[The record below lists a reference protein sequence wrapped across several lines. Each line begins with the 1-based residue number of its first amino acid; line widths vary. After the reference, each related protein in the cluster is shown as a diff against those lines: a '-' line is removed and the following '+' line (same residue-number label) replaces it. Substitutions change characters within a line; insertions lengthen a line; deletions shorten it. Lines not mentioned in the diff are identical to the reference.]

1 MVKETII
8 SVRTGDAVA
17 NLEQLKAKIKDA
29 KDNLATLELG
39 SKEYNQQLLELQA
52 AQNMLRDAMHGTT
65 ASFADLSKAVADNT
79 VQFDKNNEILTME
92 GVSYNA
98 LVHKLGELK
107 QAWRSTTDEQKRAQ
121 LGEQI
126 NNVNDKLKGMDKTV
140 GVFGRNVGNYIGA
153 VDHLAGA
160 LGSMGGGA
168 RGLIAPI
175 KGVTLG
181 FQTLSATPAVAILGL
196 LANVLSAVI
205 KALKSS
211 EQGTQAMT
219 AAMAPFQAIG
229 DVVTKML
236 QGLGKAIVWVVEKFS
251 ALTQAIFKN
260 NEATEKRIALAQKEK
275 QITEQT
281 RKTLVANAEAE
292 RDIAELRAKASDKAT
307 YSAKERLGFL
317 QEAGELERQIAE
329 RAYEDAKLQ
338 YEAIRLRNSTTESST
353 EDLQKEAEAYAAM
366 VKAETSYYNQIRTI
380 NAGITKAR
388 REETQELIN
397 ENKKKEDARKAELE
411 SYRALLQQEIEL
423 SEKGSEER
431 LAKQKELLQ
440 REYDAAVQNAK
451 DKITN
456 QETLNRTL
464 LALQKKYQNDLNK
477 LETTNQQERDD
488 ETITQMRLAQSKMRE
503 NSLEYWN
510 QEIKIRRRVYATL
523 QQADGES
530 EDAFELR
537 RVKAQQAI
545 QEAVGKALDTVQAG
559 AKKRLEVQAKTAE
572 QTTEN
577 VLYYNAEI
585 LDAEAR
591 SIEAIGQLKTESYD
605 EYQSRLLD
613 AQAKA
618 KAAWNEYDQY
628 IIDQQILTQE
638 NQMNEYREGSLRYLQ
653 QALYLKELEMN
664 SVHKL
669 EEESDAEFKAR
680 LLASEKEYYA
690 ARSAL
695 AQGFVNTLSNVA
707 GGVSDLMG
715 TIADLYESNTNATA
729 AEQIKAKNLRIAG
742 ATIDMFSGVVTAIA
756 QAQELGPVLGPI
768 MAGVNAAAVIT
779 AGMANINKIRA
790 TQISTSSAPSTS
802 APEVPAVVE
811 APTVTPTVQE
821 YRNITSQSEE
831 DRLNRMASEQR
842 VYILSSDLEADR
854 NATHVRTRETT
865 F

>member
-8 SVRTGDAVA
+8 SVQTGAAVKNIA
-17 NLEQLKAKIKDA
+17 ELRENIKAYKQILSEA
-29 KDNLATLELG
+29 EFGTEEY
-39 SKEYNQQLLELQA
+39 KEAIDQLQA
-52 AQNMLRDAMHGTT
+52 SQQMLRDAMHNTS
-65 ASFADLSKAVADNT
+65 ASYEELNAAVSENT
-79 VQFDKNNEILTME
+79 VQFDKNNEIVTME

-98 LVHKLGELK
+98 LVNKLADLK

-196 LANVLSAVI
+196 LANVLMAVI

-211 EQGTQAMT
+211 EEGTQKMT
-219 AAMAPFQAIG
+219 AAMAPFSAIG

-236 QGLGKAIVWVVEKFS
+236 QGLGKAVVWVVEKFA

-260 NEATEKRIALAQKEK
+260 NDATQKRIELAQKEK
-275 QITEQT
+275 QIAEQT
-281 RKTLVANAEAE
+281 RKTVIANAEAE
-292 RDIAELRAKASDKAT
+292 RDVAELRAKASDKAT

-317 QEAGELERQIAE
+317 QQAGELERQIAE
-329 RAYEDAKLQ
+329 RAYQDAQLQ
-338 YEAIRLRNSTTESST
+338 YETIRLRNSTTESST
-353 EDLQKEAEAYAAM
+353 EDLQKEADAYAAM
-366 VKAETSYYNQIRTI
+366 VKAETNYYKKMREI
-380 NAGITKAR
+380 NAGITEAR
-388 REETQELIN
+388 RAETQEFIN
-397 ENKKKEDARKAELE
+397 ENKAKEEARKAELE

-423 SEKGSEER
+423 AEKGSRER
-431 LAKQKELLQ
+431 YDKQKELLDK
-440 REYDAAVQNAK
+440 EYEAAVQNAK

-464 LALQKKYQNDLNK
+464 LALQKKHNNDIRKLDTQNQDEQNENTLAGMRRI
-477 LETTNQQERDD
+477 QEGRRKDSLQWWQD
-488 ETITQMRLAQSKMRE
+488 EV
-503 NSLEYWN
+503 
-510 QEIKIRRRVYATL
+510 KIR
-523 QQADGES
+523 QQMYFTMQKQDGEN
-530 EDAFELR
+530 EDVFQTR
-537 RVKAQQAI
+537 REKAHKAVLDAIDKTLEITHVGEKTRQTIIAKSQEQTRLNTLYFNAAMLQA
-545 QEAVGKALDTVQAG
+545 EADYIEERK
-559 AKKRLEVQAKTAE
+559 KKRE
-572 QTTEN
+572 QSE
-577 VLYYNAEI
+577 
-585 LDAEAR
+585 
-591 SIEAIGQLKTESYD
+591 D
-605 EYQSRLLD
+605 EYQVELLD
-613 AQAKA
+613 AQAAA
-618 KAAWNEYDQY
+618 KAAWDEYGEY
-628 IIDQQILTQE
+628 QIEQE
-638 NQMNEYREGSLRYLQ
+638 RLSLENRMNEYRDGSLLYLQ
-653 QALYLKELEMN
+653 QQVYLKEYELKT
-664 SVHKL
+664 VHKL
-669 EEESDAEFKAR
+669 EEESNEEFRAR
-680 LLASEKEYYA
+680 QLAAEKEYYD
-690 ARSAL
+690 ARKAL
-695 AQGFVNTLSNVA
+695 AAGFVATLSTVA

-715 TIADLYESNTNATA
+715 TLADLYESNTNATK

-756 QAQELGPVLGPI
+756 QAQEMGPILGPI
-768 MAGVNAAAVIT
+768 MAGVNSAAVIA

-811 APTVTPTVQE
+811 APTVEPTVQE
-821 YRNITSQSEE
+821 YRNITSRSEE
-831 DRLNRMASEQR
+831 ERLNQIANQR

-854 NATHVRTRETT
+854 NATRVRTQETT

>member
-8 SVRTGDAVA
+8 SVQTGAAVKNIA
-17 NLEQLKAKIKDA
+17 ELRENIKAYKQILSEA
-29 KDNLATLELG
+29 EFGTEEY
-39 SKEYNQQLLELQA
+39 KEAIDQLQA
-52 AQNMLRDAMHGTT
+52 SQQMLRDAMHNTS
-65 ASFADLSKAVADNT
+65 ASYEELNAAVSENT
-79 VQFDKNNEILTME
+79 VQFDKNNEIVTME

-98 LVHKLGELK
+98 LVNKLADLK

-140 GVFGRNVGNYIGA
+140 GVFGRNVGNYVGA

-196 LANVLSAVI
+196 LANVLMAVI

-211 EQGTQAMT
+211 EEGTQAMT
-219 AAMAPFQAIG
+219 AAMAPFSAIG

-236 QGLGKAIVWVVEKFS
+236 QGLGKAVVWVVEKFA

-260 NEATEKRIALAQKEK
+260 NDATQKRIELAQKEK

-281 RKTLVANAEAE
+281 RKTVIANAEAE
-292 RDIAELRAKASDKAT
+292 RDVAELRAKASDKAT

-317 QEAGELERQIAE
+317 QQAGELERQIAE
-329 RAYEDAKLQ
+329 RAYQDAQLQ
-338 YEAIRLRNSTTESST
+338 YETIRLRNSTTESST
-353 EDLQKEAEAYAAM
+353 EDLQKEADAYAAM
-366 VKAETSYYNQIRTI
+366 VKAETNYYKKMREI
-380 NAGITKAR
+380 NAGITEAR
-388 REETQELIN
+388 RAETQEFIN
-397 ENKKKEDARKAELE
+397 ENKAKEDARKAELE

-423 SEKGSEER
+423 AQKGSQER
-431 LAKQKELLQ
+431 YDKQKELLDK
-440 REYDAAVQNAK
+440 EYEAAVQNAK

-464 LALQKKYQNDLNK
+464 LALQKKHNNDIRKLDTQNQDEQNENTLAGMRRI
-477 LETTNQQERDD
+477 QEGRRKDSLQWWQD
-488 ETITQMRLAQSKMRE
+488 EV
-503 NSLEYWN
+503 
-510 QEIKIRRRVYATL
+510 KIR
-523 QQADGES
+523 QQMYFTMQKQDGEN
-530 EDAFELR
+530 EDVFQTR
-537 RVKAQQAI
+537 REKAHKAVLDAIDKTLEITHVGEKTRQTIIAKSNEQTKENTLYFNAVMLQA
-545 QEAVGKALDTVQAG
+545 EADYIEERK
-559 AKKRLEVQAKTAE
+559 KKRE
-572 QTTEN
+572 QSE
-577 VLYYNAEI
+577 
-585 LDAEAR
+585 
-591 SIEAIGQLKTESYD
+591 D
-605 EYQSRLLD
+605 EYQVELLD
-613 AQAKA
+613 AQAAA
-618 KAAWNEYDQY
+618 KAAWDEYGEY
-628 IIDQQILTQE
+628 QIEQERLTLE
-638 NQMNEYREGSLRYLQ
+638 NRMNEYRDGSLLYLQ
-653 QALYLKELEMN
+653 QAVYLKEYELKTL
-664 SVHKL
+664 HKL
-669 EEESDAEFKAR
+669 EEESNEEFRAR
-680 LLASEKEYYA
+680 QLAAEKEYYD
-690 ARSAL
+690 ARAAL
-695 AQGFVNTLSNVA
+695 ANGFAQTLGTVA
-707 GGVSDLMG
+707 GGVSDLMN
-715 TIADLYESNTNATA
+715 TLADLYESNTNATK

-756 QAQELGPVLGPI
+756 QAQEMGPILGPI
-768 MAGVNAAAVIT
+768 MAGVNSAAVIA

-821 YRNITSQSEE
+821 YRNITSRSEE
-831 DRLNRMASEQR
+831 ERLNQIANQR

-854 NATHVRTRETT
+854 NATRVRTQETT

>member
-8 SVRTGDAVA
+8 SVQTGAAVKNIA
-17 NLEQLKAKIKDA
+17 ELRENIKKYKGDLEAA
-29 KDNLATLELG
+29 ALG
-39 SKEYNQQLLELQA
+39 SDEYKKALQDLQANQQ
-52 AQNMLRDAMHGTT
+52 MLRDAMHATT
-65 ASFADLSKAVADNT
+65 ASFEDLNKAVLEST
-79 VQFDKNNEILTME
+79 VDFDKNNEIVTME

-98 LVHKLGELK
+98 LVNKLADLK
-107 QAWRSTTDEQKRAQ
+107 QAWRSTTDAQERAK
-121 LGEQI
+121 LGERI

-196 LANVLSAVI
+196 LANVLMAVI
-205 KALKSS
+205 KVLKSS
-211 EQGTQAMT
+211 EEGTQAMT
-219 AAMAPFQAIG
+219 AAMAPFSAIG

-236 QGLGKAIVWVVEKFS
+236 QGLGKAIVWVVEKFA

-260 NEATEKRIALAQKEK
+260 NEATQKRIELAQKEK

-292 RDIAELRAKASDKAT
+292 RDIANLRAKASDKAT
-307 YSAKERLGFL
+307 YSAQERLGFL
-317 QEAGELERQIAE
+317 QQAGELERQIAE

-353 EDLQKEAEAYAAM
+353 EDLQKEAEAYASM
-366 VKAETSYYNQIRTI
+366 VKAETNYYNQIRTI
-380 NAGITKAR
+380 NAGITRAR

-397 ENKKKEDARKAELE
+397 ENKAKEDARKAELE

-423 SEKGSEER
+423 AQKGSQER
-431 LAKQKELLQ
+431 YDKQKELLDK
-440 REYDAAVQNAK
+440 EYEAAVQNAK

-464 LALQKKYQNDLNK
+464 LALQKKHNNDLRK
-477 LETTNQQERDD
+477 LETENQNEQNENTLAGMRRIQEGRRKD
-488 ETITQMRLAQSKMRE
+488 
-503 NSLEYWN
+503 SLEWW
-510 QEIKIRRRVYATL
+510 QDEVKIRRQMYFTM
-523 QQADGES
+523 QKADGEN
-530 EDAFELR
+530 EDAFQTR
-537 RVKAQQAI
+537 REKAYKSVKEAI
-545 QEAVGKALDTVQAG
+545 EKTIEITRAG
-559 AKKRLEVQAKTAE
+559 E
-572 QTTEN
+572 QTRRQVIAKSGEQTRESE
-577 VLYYNAEI
+577 LFFQAQMLQDQADYI
-585 LDAEAR
+585 KAR
-591 SIEAIGQLKTESYD
+591 GKTDKQNMD
-605 EYQSRLLD
+605 EYQVELLD
-613 AQAKA
+613 AQAAA
-618 KAAWNEYDQY
+618 KAAWDELGDY
-628 IIDQQILTQE
+628 QIEQE
-638 NQMNEYREGSLRYLQ
+638 RLGLENRMNEYRDGSILYLQ
-653 QALYLKELEMN
+653 QAVYLKEYELKTL
-664 SVHKL
+664 HKL
-669 EEESDAEFKAR
+669 EKESNEEFRAR
-680 LLASEKEYYA
+680 QLAAEKEYYD
-690 ARSAL
+690 ARKAL
-695 AQGFVNTLSNVA
+695 ANGFVATLSTVA

-715 TIADLYESNTNATA
+715 TLADLYESNTNATK

-756 QAQELGPVLGPI
+756 QAQEMGPILGPI
-768 MAGVNAAAVIT
+768 MAGVNSAAVIA

-821 YRNITSQSEE
+821 YRNITSRSEE
-831 DRLNRMASEQR
+831 ERLNQIANQR

-854 NATHVRTRETT
+854 NATRVRTQETT

>member
-8 SVRTGDAVA
+8 SVQTGAAVKNIA
-17 NLEQLKAKIKDA
+17 ELRENIKAYKQILSEAEFGTD
-29 KDNLATLELG
+29 EY
-39 SKEYNQQLLELQA
+39 KEAIDQLQA
-52 AQNMLRDAMHGTT
+52 SQQMLRDAMHNTS
-65 ASFADLSKAVADNT
+65 ASYEELNAAVSENT
-79 VQFDKNNEILTME
+79 VQFDKNNEIVTME

-98 LVHKLGELK
+98 LVNKLADLK

-196 LANVLSAVI
+196 LANVLMAVI

-211 EQGTQAMT
+211 EEGTQKMT
-219 AAMAPFQAIG
+219 AAMAPFAAIG

-236 QGLGKAIVWVVEKFS
+236 QGLGKAVVWVVEKFA

-260 NEATEKRIALAQKEK
+260 NDATQKRIELAQKEK

-292 RDIAELRAKASDKAT
+292 RDVAELRAKASDKAT

-317 QEAGELERQIAE
+317 QQAGELERQIAE
-329 RAYEDAKLQ
+329 RAYQDAQLQ
-338 YEAIRLRNSTTESST
+338 YETIRLRNSTTESST
-353 EDLQKEAEAYAAM
+353 EDLQKEADAYAAM
-366 VKAETSYYNQIRTI
+366 VKAETNYYKKMREI
-380 NAGITKAR
+380 NAGITEAR
-388 REETQELIN
+388 RAETQEFIN
-397 ENKKKEDARKAELE
+397 ENKAKEEARKAELE

-423 SEKGSEER
+423 AQKGSQER
-431 LAKQKELLQ
+431 YDKQKELLDK
-440 REYDAAVQNAK
+440 EYEAAVQNAK

-464 LALQKKYQNDLNK
+464 LALQKKHDNDLRK
-477 LETTNQQERDD
+477 LETQNRKEQND
-488 ETITQMRLAQSKMRE
+488 ETIATMRAAQSKMQKNSRE
-503 NSLEYWN
+503 WWKE
-510 QEIKIRRRVYATL
+510 EVKIRRTAYLAMV
-523 QQADGES
+523 QADGES
-530 EDAFELR
+530 DADFQIR
-537 RVKAQQAI
+537 RKQQADSVLEGL
-545 QEAVGKALDTVQAG
+545 QKLSEATQKNAQNRIKTEALA
-559 AKKRLEVQAKTAE
+559 AE
-572 QTTEN
+572 QTREN
-577 VLYYNAEI
+577 QLYFNALLLQDEADYI
-585 LDAEAR
+585 RKRGKLNDESAEDFQ
-591 SIEAIGQLKTESYD
+591 I
-605 EYQSRLLD
+605 RL
-613 AQAKA
+613 AQAN
-618 KAAWNEYDQY
+618 AAAAQAWDELGDY
-628 IIDQQILTQE
+628 QIEQE
-638 NQMNEYREGSLRYLQ
+638 RLGLENRMNEYRDGSLLYLQ
-653 QALYLKELEMN
+653 QAVYLKEYELKTI
-664 SVHKL
+664 HKL
-669 EEESDAEFKAR
+669 EEESNEEFRAR
-680 LLASEKEYYA
+680 QLAAEKEYYE
-690 ARSAL
+690 ARKAL
-695 AQGFVNTLSNVA
+695 ANGFVATLSTVA

-715 TIADLYESNTNATA
+715 TLADLYESNTNATK

-756 QAQELGPVLGPI
+756 QAQEMGPILGPI
-768 MAGVNAAAVIT
+768 MAGVNSAAVIA

-811 APTVTPTVQE
+811 APTVEPTVQE
-821 YRNITSQSEE
+821 YRNITSRSEE
-831 DRLNRMASEQR
+831 ERLNQIANQR

-854 NATHVRTRETT
+854 NATRVRTQETT

>member
-8 SVRTGDAVA
+8 SVQTGAAVKNIA
-17 NLEQLKAKIKDA
+17 ELRENIKAYKQILSEA
-29 KDNLATLELG
+29 EFGTEEY
-39 SKEYNQQLLELQA
+39 KEAIDQLQA
-52 AQNMLRDAMHGTT
+52 SQQMLRDAMHNTS
-65 ASFADLSKAVADNT
+65 ASYEELNAAVSENT
-79 VQFDKNNEILTME
+79 VQFDKNNEIVTME

-98 LVHKLGELK
+98 LVNKLADLK

-168 RGLIAPI
+168 RGIIAPI

-196 LANVLSAVI
+196 IANVLMAVI

-211 EQGTQAMT
+211 EESTQAMT
-219 AAMAPFQAIG
+219 AAMAPFAAIG
-229 DVVTKML
+229 DTVTKIL
-236 QGLGKAIVWVVEKFS
+236 QGLGKAVVWVVEKFA

-260 NEATEKRIALAQKEK
+260 NDATQKRIELAQKEK

-292 RDIAELRAKASDKAT
+292 RDIANLRAKASDKAT
-307 YSAKERLGFL
+307 YSAKERMEFL
-317 QEAGELERQIAE
+317 QQAGELERQIAE

-353 EDLQKEAEAYAAM
+353 EDLQKEAEAYASM
-366 VKAETSYYNQIRTI
+366 VKAETNYYNQIRTI

-397 ENKKKEDARKAELE
+397 ENKAKEDARKAELE

-423 SEKGSEER
+423 AQKGSQER
-431 LAKQKELLQ
+431 YDKQKELLDK
-440 REYDAAVQNAK
+440 EYEAAVQNAK
-451 DKITN
+451 DKIPN

-464 LALQKKYQNDLNK
+464 LALQKKHNNDLRK
-477 LETTNQQERDD
+477 LETQNRKEQND
-488 ETITQMRLAQSKMRE
+488 ETIASMRANQSTMQKNSREWWKEEVKIRRTAYLAMEKEDGESDAAFQVRRKQQADSVLEGLQKLSEATQKNAQNRIKVEALAAEQTRENQLYFNALLLQDEADYIRKRGKLADESAEDFQIRLAQANAAAAQAWDELGDYQIEQERL
-503 NSLEYWN
+503 SLEN
-510 QEIKIRRRVYATL
+510 R
-523 QQADGES
+523 
-530 EDAFELR
+530 
-537 RVKAQQAI
+537 
-545 QEAVGKALDTVQAG
+545 
-559 AKKRLEVQAKTAE
+559 
-572 QTTEN
+572 
-577 VLYYNAEI
+577 
-585 LDAEAR
+585 
-591 SIEAIGQLKTESYD
+591 
-605 EYQSRLLD
+605 
-613 AQAKA
+613 
-618 KAAWNEYDQY
+618 
-628 IIDQQILTQE
+628 
-638 NQMNEYREGSLRYLQ
+638 MNEYRDGSLLYLQ
-653 QALYLKELEMN
+653 QAVYLKEYELKTL
-664 SVHKL
+664 HKL
-669 EEESDAEFKAR
+669 EEESNEEFRAR
-680 LLASEKEYYA
+680 QLAAEKEYYD
-690 ARSAL
+690 ARKAL
-695 AQGFVNTLSNVA
+695 ANGFVATLSTVA

-715 TIADLYESNTNATA
+715 TLADLYESNTNATK

-756 QAQELGPVLGPI
+756 QAQEMGPILGPI
-768 MAGVNAAAVIT
+768 MAGVNSAAVIA

-811 APTVTPTVQE
+811 APTVEPTVQE
-821 YRNITSQSEE
+821 YRNITSRSEE
-831 DRLNRMASEQR
+831 ERLNQIANQR

-854 NATHVRTRETT
+854 NATRVRTQETT